1 MTITAL
7 ACPPPLDWCLECE
20 QAMREAGIVYVCER
34 CGSVS
39 YKPEA
44 TEED

>member
-7 ACPPPLDWCLECE
+7 ACPPPLDWCLDC
-20 QAMREAGIVYVCER
+20 QQIMRVAGVVYVCER
-34 CGSVS
+34 CGSVTFRAS
-39 YKPEA
+39 